1 MALII
6 DFLLYL
12 VLGSAA
18 GLLAGML
25 GVGGGLIIV
34 PALAFS
40 FSHLSF
46 NQQQIMPLALAT
58 SLATIII
65 TSISSIRAHQKKQ
78 AILWP
83 LFKKLSPTILIGA
96 FLGGL
101 IATYL
106 PSTGLRIFFAT
117 YATLVAIQLYLGK
130 QPTEG
135 RNNYSTASTAVAGIT
150 IGSISSI
157 VGIGG
162 GSMTV
167 PYLLWNGTS
176 IRNAVATSSA
186 IGLPIA
192 IAGVIGYLSR
202 SYQLDHLPAY
212 SLGYIYLPAFFGII
226 VSSSLLAPVGA
237 KLAHQLPVDTL
248 KKFFAV
254 MMLIIGLKMFFSL

>member
-1 MALII
+1 
-6 DFLLYL
+6 
-12 VLGSAA
+12 
-18 GLLAGML
+18 ML

-40 FSHLSF
+40 FSLLGF
-46 NQQQIMPLALAT
+46 NNDLIMPLALAT

-65 TSISSIRAHQKKQ
+65 TSISSIQAHQKKQ

-83 LFKKLSPTILIGA
+83 LFKKLSPTILVGA

-106 PSTGLRIFFAT
+106 PSDGLRIFFAS
-117 YATLVAIQLYLGK
+117 YAILVAVQLYMGK
-130 QPTEG
+130 QPAEG
-135 RNNYSTASTAVAGIT
+135 DNKYPTTSTTIAGIA
-150 IGSISSI
+150 IGSISSL

-167 PYLLWNGTS
+167 PYLLWNGTH

-192 IAGVIGYLSR
+192 IAGVVGYLSR
-202 SYQLDHLPAY
+202 SYQIDDLPAY
-212 SLGYIYLPAFFGII
+212 SFGYIYLPAFVGII
-226 VSSSLLAPVGA
+226 ISSYLLAPVGA
-237 KLAHQLPVDTL
+237 KLAHQLPVNTL
-248 KKFFAV
+248 KKFFAL
-254 MMLIIGLKMFFSL
+254 MMLVIGLKMLFSL

>member
-1 MALII
+1 MII
-6 DFLLYL
+6 ECLLYL
-12 VLGSAA
+12 ALGAAA

-40 FSHLSF
+40 FSLLDF
-46 NQQQIMPLALAT
+46 NHELIMPLALAT

-83 LFKKLSPTILIGA
+83 LFKRLSPTILIGA
-96 FLGGL
+96 YLGGL

-106 PSTGLRIFFAT
+106 PSEGLRIFFAV
-117 YATLVAIQLYLGK
+117 YAIMVAIQLFLGK
-130 QPTEG
+130 QPG
-135 RNNYSTASTAVAGIT
+135 KGSSQYSATSTSFAGIT
-150 IGSISSI
+150 IGSISSL

-167 PYLLWNGTS
+167 PYLLWNGTH

-192 IAGVIGYLSR
+192 IAGAIGYLSR
-202 SYQLDHLPAY
+202 SYQIDNLPAY
-212 SLGYIYLPAFFGII
+212 SFGYIYLPAFFGII
-226 VSSSLLAPVGA
+226 FSSYLLAPVGA
-237 KLAHQLPVDTL
+237 RLAHQLPVNTL

-254 MMLIIGLKMFFSL
+254 MMLVIGLKMLVSF

>member
-1 MALII
+1 MII
-6 DFLLYL
+6 EFVLYL
-12 VLGSAA
+12 ALGAAA

-40 FSHLSF
+40 FSLLGF
-46 NQQQIMPLALAT
+46 NHDLIMPLALAT

-83 LFKKLSPTILIGA
+83 LFKRLSPTILIGA

-101 IATYL
+101 MATYL
-106 PSTGLRIFFAT
+106 PSDGLRIFFAA
-117 YATLVAIQLYLGK
+117 YAILVAIQLYLGK
-130 QPTEG
+130 QPAEG
-135 RNNYSTASTAVAGIT
+135 SSHYSATSTTIAGIA
-150 IGSISSI
+150 IGSISSL

-192 IAGVIGYLSR
+192 IAGTIGYLSR
-202 SYQLDHLPAY
+202 SYQIDNLPAN
-212 SLGYIYLPAFFGII
+212 SLGYIYLPAFLGII
-226 VSSSLLAPVGA
+226 ISSYLFAPVGA
-237 KLAHQLPVDTL
+237 KLAHQLPVNTL

-254 MMLIIGLKMFFSL
+254 MMLVIGLKMLFSL

>member
-1 MALII
+1 
-6 DFLLYL
+6 
-12 VLGSAA
+12 
-18 GLLAGML
+18 ML

-40 FSHLSF
+40 FSLLGF
-46 NQQQIMPLALAT
+46 NNDLIMPLALAT

-65 TSISSIRAHQKKQ
+65 TSISSIQAHQKKQ

-83 LFKKLSPTILIGA
+83 LFKKLSPTTLVGA

-106 PSTGLRIFFAT
+106 PSDGLRIFFAS
-117 YATLVAIQLYLGK
+117 YAILVAVQLYMGK
-130 QPTEG
+130 QPAEG
-135 RNNYSTASTAVAGIT
+135 DNKYPTTSTTIAGIA
-150 IGSISSI
+150 IGSISSL

-167 PYLLWNGTS
+167 PYLLWNGTH

-192 IAGVIGYLSR
+192 IAGVVGYLSR
-202 SYQLDHLPAY
+202 SYQIDDLPAY
-212 SLGYIYLPAFFGII
+212 SFGYIYLPAFVGII
-226 VSSSLLAPVGA
+226 ISSYLLAPVGA
-237 KLAHQLPVDTL
+237 KLAHQLPVNTL
-248 KKFFAV
+248 KKFFAL
-254 MMLIIGLKMFFSL
+254 MMLVIGLKMLFSL

>member
-1 MALII
+1 MLYIAL
-6 DFLLYL
+6 
-12 VLGSAA
+12 GAAA

-40 FSHLSF
+40 FSYLGF
-46 NQQQIMPLALAT
+46 NPELIMPLALAT

-65 TSISSIRAHQKKQ
+65 TSASSINAHQKRQ

-83 LFKKLSPTILIGA
+83 LFKQLSPTILIGA

-106 PSTGLRIFFAT
+106 PSNGLRVFFAV
-117 YATLVAIQLYLGK
+117 YAILVAIQLYLGK
-130 QPTEG
+130 QPAQG
-135 RNNYSTASTAVAGIT
+135 DNNYSTRSTMIAGIS
-150 IGSISSI
+150 IGSISSL

-192 IAGVIGYLSR
+192 VAGAIGYLSR
-202 SYQLDHLPAY
+202 SYQIENLPVY
-212 SLGYIYLPAFFGII
+212 SIGYIYLPAFFGI
-226 VSSSLLAPVGA
+226 VFSSYFLAPVGA
-237 KLAHQLPVDTL
+237 KLAHQLPVNTL
-248 KKFFAV
+248 KKFFAI
-254 MMLIIGLKMFFSL
+254 MMLVIGLKMLFSL